1 MIQESLKVEGM
12 TCQHCVETITEAL
25 GEIVGTNKIEVY
37 LDKKEVQIN
46 YNEKETN
53 LKEISNK
60 IVEMGFEVGKNQNS

>member
-25 GEIVGTNKIEVY
+25 GEIVGTNKVEVY

-60 IVEMGFEVGKNQNS
+60 IVEMGFELGKNQNS

>member
-25 GEIVGTNKIEVY
+25 GEIVGTNKVEVY

-60 IVEMGFEVGKNQNS
+60 IVEMGFEVGKNQNR

>member
-1 MIQESLKVEGM
+1 MIQETLKVEGM

-25 GEIVGTNKIEVY
+25 GEIVGTNKVEVY

-60 IVEMGFEVGKNQNS
+60 IVEMGFELGKNQNS